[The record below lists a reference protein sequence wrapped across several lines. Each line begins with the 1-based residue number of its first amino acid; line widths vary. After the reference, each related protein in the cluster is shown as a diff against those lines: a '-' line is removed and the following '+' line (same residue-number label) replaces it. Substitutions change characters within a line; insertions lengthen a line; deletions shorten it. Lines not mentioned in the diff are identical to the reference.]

1 MNNELHPII
10 VHFPIALISLA
21 YLYQIITVIKPD
33 AVPQHLNL
41 WILIPASISTLPA
54 LITGEKAEESV
65 TELCAEAYEIIEN
78 HELFANI
85 TTWGIL
91 ALTGVWIYITLQG
104 HAGTR
109 VQRLLLAFLTLIFI
123 SVCITGYLG
132 GELVHFW
139 NI

>member
-1 MNNELHPII
+1 MNIELHPII

-21 YLYQIITVIKPD
+21 YLYQIFTVIKPD
-33 AVPQHLNL
+33 AIPKHLNL
-41 WILIPASISTLPA
+41 WILIPAAISTLPA
-54 LITGEKAEESV
+54 VITGEKAEESV

-104 HAGTR
+104 HAGQR

>member
-1 MNNELHPII
+1 
-10 VHFPIALISLA
+10 
-21 YLYQIITVIKPD
+21 
-33 AVPQHLNL
+33 
-41 WILIPASISTLPA
+41 
-54 LITGEKAEESV
+54 V
-65 TELCAEAYEIIEN
+65 TELCAEAHEIIEN

-91 ALTGVWIYITLQG
+91 VLTGSWIYLTLQG
-104 HAGTR
+104 HAGQR

-123 SVCITGYLG
+123 SICITGYLG

>member
-1 MNNELHPII
+1 MNIELHPII

-21 YLYQIITVIKPD
+21 YLYQIFTVIKPD
-33 AVPQHLNL
+33 AIPKHLNL
-41 WILIPASISTLPA
+41 WILIPAAISTLPA
-54 LITGEKAEESV
+54 VITGEKAEESV
-65 TELCAEAYEIIEN
+65 AELCAEAHEIIEN

-91 ALTGVWIYITLQG
+91 VLTGTWIYLTLQG
-104 HAGTR
+104 HAGQR
-109 VQRLLLAFLTLIFI
+109 VQRLLLAFLTLIFV

>member
-54 LITGEKAEESV
+54 VITGNKAEESV
-65 TELCAEAYEIIEN
+65 TELCAEAHEIIEN

-91 ALTGVWIYITLQG
+91 VLTGAWIYLTLQG
-104 HAGTR
+104 HADQR

-132 GELVHFW
+132 GELVHVW
-139 NI
+139 DI

>member
-1 MNNELHPII
+1 MNIELHPAI

-21 YLYQIITVIKPD
+21 YIYQIFTVIKPD
-33 AVPQHLNL
+33 AIPKHLNL
-41 WILIPASISTLPA
+41 WILIPAALSTLPA
-54 LITGEKAEESV
+54 VITGEKAEESV
-65 TELCAEAYEIIEN
+65 TELCAEAHEIIEN

-104 HAGTR
+104 HAGQR

>member
-1 MNNELHPII
+1 MNIELHPII

-41 WILIPASISTLPA
+41 WILIPAAISTLPA
-54 LITGEKAEESV
+54 VITGEKAEESV
-65 TELCAEAYEIIEN
+65 TELCAEAHETIEN

-104 HAGTR
+104 HAGQR

>member
-1 MNNELHPII
+1 MNIELHPAI

-21 YLYQIITVIKPD
+21 YIYQIFTVIKPD
-33 AVPQHLNL
+33 AIPKHLNL
-41 WILIPASISTLPA
+41 WILIPAAISTLPA
-54 LITGEKAEESV
+54 VITGEKAEESV

-104 HAGTR
+104 HAGQR

>member
-54 LITGEKAEESV
+54 VITGEKAEESV
-65 TELCAEAYEIIEN
+65 TELCAEAHETIEN

-91 ALTGVWIYITLQG
+91 VLTGAWIYLTLQE
-104 HAGTR
+104 HADQR

-123 SVCITGYLG
+123 SICITGYLG
-132 GELVHFW
+132 GELVHVW
-139 NI
+139 DI